1 MKSNMFV
8 LALVVLLVLCCLLP
22 AFFRWKKHRKALRE
36 RLLSRLSSRSERL
49 LYSLEMISDR
59 YLTKETNVFF
69 LEYLLYVIGQLK
81 NANYQSKFVSKQGF
95 LVDCL
100 TELKSGRQQVT
111 RDRVGSQ
118 EQFDQVCDALQYILR
133 EMRNIP
139 ENRVVSRVIVKHHI
153 VLVRYAHALA
163 YRDLLVKQAGLDLE
177 NDKKGLALEKYR
189 IALSSIEK
197 NRSVSSSKR
206 EIVRLQNM
214 IQDVEKVLF
223 SKRDKTESEL
233 K

>member
-1 MKSNMFV
+1 MFV
-8 LALVVLLVLCCLLP
+8 LALVVLLVLCGLLP
-22 AFFRWKKHRKALRE
+22 VFFRWKKQRRVLRE

-59 YLTKETNVFF
+59 YLTKETKVFF

-81 NANYQSKFVSKQGF
+81 NANYQSRFVSKQAF
-95 LVDCL
+95 LVQIL
-100 TELKSGRQQVT
+100 TELKSGREKMAKE
-111 RDRVGSQ
+111 RVGNQ
-118 EQFDQVCDALQYILR
+118 EQFDQVHGALQYMLR

-139 ENRVVSRVIVKHHI
+139 ENRVVSRVVVKHHI
-153 VLVRYAHALA
+153 VLVRYAHAIA

-177 NDKKGLALEKYR
+177 NDKKGQALEKYR
-189 IALSSIEK
+189 IALSLIEK
-197 NRSVSSSKR
+197 NRSVSRSKR
-206 EIVRLQNM
+206 EIVRLQGM

-223 SKRDKTESEL
+223 SKRDKTELEL

>member
-1 MKSNMFV
+1 MLISV
-8 LALVVLLVLCCLLP
+8 SVSVVLLFLCCLLP
-22 AFFRWKKHRKALRE
+22 VFFRWKKQQRVLRE
-36 RLLSRLSSRSERL
+36 KLLSRLSSRSERL

-59 YLTKETNVFF
+59 YLTKETKVFF

-81 NANYQSKFVSKQGF
+81 KANYQSKFVSKQAF
-95 LVDCL
+95 LVHLL
-100 TELKSGRQQVT
+100 TELKSGRLQVA
-111 RDRVGSQ
+111 RERVGSQ
-118 EQFDQVCDALQYILR
+118 EQFDQVCGALKYILR

-163 YRDLLVKQAGLDLE
+163 YRDLLVKQAGLDLD
-177 NDKKGLALEKYR
+177 NDKKGQALEKYR
-189 IALSSIEK
+189 IALSLIEN

-206 EIVRLQNM
+206 EVVRLQSM

-223 SKRDKTESEL
+223 SKKDKTEPEL

>member
-1 MKSNMFV
+1 MFV

-22 AFFRWKKHRKALRE
+22 VFFRWKKQRRALRE

-59 YLTKETNVFF
+59 YLTKETKAFF

-81 NANYQSKFVSKQGF
+81 NANYQSKFVSKQVF

-133 EMRNIP
+133 EMKNIP

-177 NDKKGLALEKYR
+177 NDKKGQALEKYR

-223 SKRDKTESEL
+223 SKRDKTEPEL